1 MTVSLARR
9 VRPVSLCLAALLLLL
24 AACKDEAAPEPTP
37 TLDLSGERVVVE
49 TSVSTAYYDV
59 EGATTEAIFS
69 FVERNGPTDGEGK
82 RGSGLTSVTWGYEWQ
97 GMRSGDSCA
106 IRSMTIRADIVVTLP
121 RHANEAALDPAI
133 RAHWQRYAEG
143 VAAHEQRHVD
153 IYRDGAL
160 KLKTLMQQ
168 IPALDSCG
176 LLEGEIGRIWSEQQD
191 SINRAQAAFHEEE
204 ALRLAAQRQPL
215 AARIEQNRASLA
227 SLQSRIAALDQ
238 QLRSLRAEIDDL
250 DKQIDDVD
258 AQIEKVEDS
267 NQPPADKQAQLVV
280 LIQHR
285 NALVT
290 RHNAAVD
297 DHNAALTQ
305 RDQLASQH
313 AATLAET
320 NQLVEDYNWAR

>member
-1 MTVSLARR
+1 VRLAS
-9 VRPVSLCLAALLLLL
+9 PCLAALLLFVSSC
-24 AACKDEAAPEPTP
+24 AKDRPPEPTP

-49 TSVSTAYYDV
+49 TSVSTTYYDV
-59 EGATTEAIFS
+59 QGTTTEAIFS
-69 FVERNGPTDGEGK
+69 FIERNGPTDGQGK

-106 IRSMTIRADIVVTLP
+106 IRSMTIRADILVTLP
-121 RHANEAALDPAI
+121 RHADQASLPPTI
-133 RAHWQRYAEG
+133 RSHWQEYAQD

-153 IYRDGAL
+153 IYREGAL
-160 KLKTLMQQ
+160 KLKTLMES
-168 IPALDSCG
+168 IPALDSCAT
-176 LLEGEIGRIWSEQQD
+176 LETEIGRVWSEQQEA
-191 SINRAQAAFHEEE
+191 INRQQSAFHDEE
-204 ALRLAAQRQPL
+204 ALRLEAERQPL

-238 QLRSLRAEIDDL
+238 RLRALRAEIDDL

-258 AQIEKVEDS
+258 AQIEKVEAS

-297 DHNAALTQ
+297 DHNAALAE
-305 RDQLASQH
+305 RNQLASQH
-313 AATLAET
+313 AAILAET